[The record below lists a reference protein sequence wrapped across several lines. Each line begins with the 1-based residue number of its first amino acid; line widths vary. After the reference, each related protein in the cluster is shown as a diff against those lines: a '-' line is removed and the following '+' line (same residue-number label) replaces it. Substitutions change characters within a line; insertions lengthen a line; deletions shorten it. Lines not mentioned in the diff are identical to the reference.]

1 MNNKSTQSSPNALQ
15 AHSLS
20 YIDGGVDGAVDGDG
34 MAPQMAFVLSVG

>member
-15 AHSLS
+15 AHSPS
-20 YIDGGVDGAVDGDG
+20 YIDSGVDGDG